1 MESEA
6 LFNKQNL
13 NSLIK
18 KISNEI
24 PNSDME
30 NLNNSEVFRLLDI
43 TKKLIILM
51 QLFFFIG
58 LG

>member
-51 QLFFFIG
+51 QLFFFLG